1 MKSCDEC
8 VRLRQRLQR
17 ANEHY
22 IRLIF
27 EQDRMTRDGNARPE
41 AFEDVIQE
49 GQSSLISAAKDLLAH
64 RGTHEGLSRP
74 KTKTAGTKT
83 AGQLY

>member
-8 VRLRQRLQR
+8 LRLRQRLQR
-17 ANEHY
+17 ANNHY

-27 EQDRMTRDGNARPE
+27 QQDRMTRDGNARPG

-49 GQSSLISAAKDLLAH
+49 GQVRLISAAKDVLAH

-74 KTKTAGTKT
+74 KTRRAG
-83 AGQLY
+83 